1 MVQNVNSKSDFVF
14 MFVESFFFLWD
25 FWDLLCFYEIYV
37 VKMDKSF
44 NRGNRMYL
52 KFLEV
57 KKINQNKKQSRF

>member
-44 NRGNRMYL
+44 N
-52 KFLEV
+52 
-57 KKINQNKKQSRF
+57 